1 MKAGACGEVWARG
14 SWLEDKEGK
23 WGAWSRGLEGD
34 LEGICLVMGKY
45 GVLKWEK
52 ALKSYSGL
60 IFGVGVQCCPK
71 DSHIFMLWLFI
82 RMPQWKR
89 CETIILA
96 KAVGI

>member
-1 MKAGACGEVWARG
+1 MEAGACGEVWARG

-60 IFGVGVQCCPK
+60 SLVWVYSAVPK
-71 DSHIFMLWLFI
+71 
-82 RMPQWKR
+82 
-89 CETIILA
+89 ILTSLCY
-96 KAVGI
+96 GYS

>member
-1 MKAGACGEVWARG
+1 MEAGACGKVWARG

-23 WGAWSRGLEGD
+23 WGIWSRGLEGD

-60 IFGVGVQCCPK
+60 SLVWVYSAVPK
-71 DSHIFMLWLFI
+71 
-82 RMPQWKR
+82 
-89 CETIILA
+89 ILTSLCY
-96 KAVGI
+96 GCS